1 MGFLSHQPAVTSM
14 WNLNSKDVQHAK
26 ELATLRRTE
35 IEARH
40 AQELE
45 ALNTEL
51 SDIET
56 LERIAAEFAL
66 KHKATDA
73 ETASPTPPAA
83 SPVPPAAEPPA
94 SGGKEGKLGSRWRF
108 QLAGNPT
115 ETEDAH
121 GDPAA

>member
-1 MGFLSHQPAVTSM
+1 M

-26 ELATLRRTE
+26 ELAALRRTE

-66 KHKATDA
+66 KHKAADA
-73 ETASPTPPAA
+73 ETASPA
-83 SPVPPAAEPPA
+83 PPAAEPPA

-108 QLAGNPT
+108 QLAGSPT